1 MQKQENYRLMQIV
14 YHLGAH
20 CTDDE
25 RLLRCLLRNREA
37 LAAHGI
43 TIPGPARY
51 RTLIRDT
58 AATLQKNLAA
68 YDTQESV
75 LDQINDSGDTQRMV
89 LSWENFLSFPQW
101 VLRGRLYPAAGDR
114 LRSFTRIFPDHGSE
128 FHLAIRN
135 PATLL
140 PALFQKQRGKTAE
153 DFIGT
158 MDVRGL
164 LWSET
169 ISDILSFN
177 PGVPLTVWCD
187 EDTPLIWPEVI
198 AAVSGHPAGMPI
210 EGDDELLAMIMQE
223 EGLQRLRK
231 RLNEDTPPVEERR
244 AITAGLL
251 DEFARS
257 EAVEIEV
264 EMPGWTPDLVQDLTD
279 RYEQD
284 ISRIMAMPGVN
295 FITP

>member
-1 MQKQENYRLMQIV
+1 MQIV

-25 RLLRCLLRNREA
+25 RLLRCLLQNRDA
-37 LAAHGI
+37 LAECGI
-43 TIPGPARY
+43 TVPGPARY
-51 RTLIRDT
+51 RNLIRDT

-68 YDTQESV
+68 FDTQEMV
-75 LDQINDSGDTQRMV
+75 LDQINDSADTQRMV

-101 VLRGRLYPAAGDR
+101 VLRGRLYPAAGER

-140 PALFQKQRGKTAE
+140 PALFQKQRGKTVE
-153 DFIGT
+153 DFIGSL
-158 MDVRGL
+158 DVRSL
-164 LWSET
+164 LWSDT
-169 ISDILSFN
+169 IGDILSYN

-187 EDTPLIWPEVI
+187 EDTPLIWPEVV
-198 AAVSGHPAGMPI
+198 AAVSGHPPQIRM
-210 EGDDELLAMIMQE
+210 EGDDELLAMIMQK
-223 EGLQRLRK
+223 EGLDRLRK
-231 RLNEDTPPVEERR
+231 RLAEDLPPIEERR

-251 DEFARS
+251 DEFAKS
-257 EAVEIEV
+257 EAVEVEV
-264 EMPGWTPDLVQDLTD
+264 EMPGWTPELVDDLTE